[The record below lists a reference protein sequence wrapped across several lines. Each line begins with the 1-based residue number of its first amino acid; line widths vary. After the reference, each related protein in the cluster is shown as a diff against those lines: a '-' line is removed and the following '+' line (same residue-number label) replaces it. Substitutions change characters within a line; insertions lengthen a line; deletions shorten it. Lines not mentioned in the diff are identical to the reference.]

1 MSPSLPQVE
10 AQALQLT
17 PQERELLAERLL
29 HSLDAG
35 ATDGW
40 QAAWDEE
47 LGRRLA
53 RLDAGEAE
61 LIPADQVM
69 AQLRQKLQQR

>member
-53 RLDAGEAE
+53 RLDA
-61 LIPADQVM
+61 DQVM